1 MLYFSF
7 ALQKCVTLRKQKSV
21 KCSNWSSLGFSDP
34 ARQTIWVQQSL
45 TNLAQSPS
53 SLWPGASWLIP
64 KRQMVQP
71 GTSHLSIALQN
82 GSTEHLSPFH
92 VRYQEMCTLQMYH
105 KTATKTSWIW
115 EMDLMNLNSTKHI
128 WTYYIQ
134 FYECTSAKKDMRNC
148 VYTHFSGGQNSSA
161 ASAFS
166 RVELESEW
174 IEVWLAVNYSLS
186 WSLMP
191 STLAA
196 VSQVSIESSLP
207 KTLSPAHLLQPY
219 PLPIPPPNTNNPSLP

>member
-1 MLYFSF
+1 
-7 ALQKCVTLRKQKSV
+7 
-21 KCSNWSSLGFSDP
+21 
-34 ARQTIWVQQSL
+34 
-45 TNLAQSPS
+45 
-53 SLWPGASWLIP
+53 
-64 KRQMVQP
+64 MVQP
-71 GTSHLSIALQN
+71 
-82 GSTEHLSPFH
+82 STSPFMSGTNSA
-92 VRYQEMCTLQMYH
+92 QEMCTLQMYH

-196 VSQVSIESSLP
+196 VSQGSIESSLP

>member
-1 MLYFSF
+1 
-7 ALQKCVTLRKQKSV
+7 
-21 KCSNWSSLGFSDP
+21 
-34 ARQTIWVQQSL
+34 
-45 TNLAQSPS
+45 
-53 SLWPGASWLIP
+53 
-64 KRQMVQP
+64 
-71 GTSHLSIALQN
+71 
-82 GSTEHLSPFH
+82 
-92 VRYQEMCTLQMYH
+92 MYH

-148 VYTHFSGGQNSSA
+148 VHTHFSGGQNSSA

-191 STLAA
+191 STPAA

-219 PLPIPPPNTNNPSLP
+219 PPPIPPPNTNNPSLSPAPSPSRLHPSNCKAGPDDIKHFWICLQSEIVSPLL